1 MPVIAT
7 PDSWLPA
14 ATAAGALGPG
24 LIWLLYRIVGV
35 IELWIIMRSLPGPD
49 RVAAA
54 VAYIGAHPSRAHI
67 RHGAACQCHI
77 AVSVETTESQD
88 ANGTNATICA
98 TSTLVEQVS
107 GDLECPIPSSSALG
121 R

>member
-1 MPVIAT
+1 
-7 PDSWLPA
+7 LPA

-24 LIWLLYRIVGV
+24 LIWLIYRIVGV
-35 IELWIIMRSLPGPD
+35 IELWIIMRFLPGPD

-77 AVSVETTESQD
+77 AVSVEAKEGQD
-88 ANGTNATICA
+88 VNGTSATICV
-98 TSTLVEQVS
+98 TSALAGQVP
-107 GDLECPIPSSSALG
+107 GDLECPAPSGSAPA